1 MKSGKIDL
9 AMARKFYVT
18 NAIPY
23 VNAPPHLGHALE
35 FVQTDTIARYH
46 RLLGEDVYYLTGA
59 DENALK
65 NVLAAEEAN
74 VPAKSFVDEN
84 TTKFEDLRDVLNL
97 SYDDFIRTSD
107 RERHWQ
113 GAQKLW
119 QECEKAGDIYQ
130 KDYEGLYCV
139 GCEEFKT
146 EKDLVE
152 GFCPEHKDKPQLV
165 RERNYFFRLSKYQ
178 NQLQKLIE
186 ADELKIIPEH
196 RKNEVS
202 SFIKSGLED
211 FSISRT
217 KERARGWGI
226 PVPGDES
233 QIIYCWYDALANY
246 VTALGYGL
254 EDDIPFQKYWPA
266 DVHVIGKGIT
276 RFHAIYWP
284 AMLLSAG
291 LELPKSIFIHGY
303 ITIEGQKISKSLG
316 NVIDPFEV
324 VEKYGTDA
332 VRYYLLKAIPPT
344 ADGDFSVK
352 YFEEVYNADLA
363 NGLGNL
369 VSRVAKL
376 CEKSELEFVL
386 SEPRSWVNKNLSLR
400 SRTLHFSPR
409 SKSKN
414 EKNERLEEYKFNE
427 ALEEVWQ
434 KISKLD
440 KFIDEEKPWT
450 LGARELEKA
459 LNQLVEGI
467 REIAVLLEPFLP
479 ETSQKIQEQFLG
491 PEIKSREPLFPRIK
505 KC

>member
-1 MKSGKIDL
+1 
-9 AMARKFYVT
+9 MAEKFYVT

-46 RLLGEDVYYLTGA
+46 RLLGEDVFYLTGA

-65 NVLAAEEAN
+65 NVLAAEEAS
-74 VPAKSFVDEN
+74 VPVKSFVDEN
-84 TTKFEDLRDVLNL
+84 TAKFEGLRDVLNL
-97 SYDDFIRTSD
+97 SYDNFIRTSD

-165 RERNYFFRLSKYQ
+165 KEKNYFFHLSKYQ
-178 NQLQKLIE
+178 AQLQNLIE
-186 ADELKIIPEH
+186 SDELKIIPDH
-196 RKNEVS
+196 RKNEVL
-202 SFIKSGLED
+202 SFIRSGLED

-226 PVPGDES
+226 PVPVDDS
-233 QIIYCWYDALANY
+233 QIIYCWFDALANY
-246 VTALGYGL
+246 ITALGYGQSS
-254 EDDIPFQKYWPA
+254 FQLPASSFQRYWPA

-276 RFHAIYWP
+276 RFHTIYWP
-284 AMLLSAG
+284 AILLSAG

-316 NVIDPFEV
+316 NVIDPYEV
-324 VEKYGTDA
+324 VKKHGTDA

-344 ADGDFSVK
+344 ADGDFSIK

-369 VSRVAKL
+369 VARVAKL
-376 CEKSELEFVL
+376 CEKSKLTFTQVDTL
-386 SEPRSWVNKNLSLR
+386 SPDKLSKVFGKLD
-400 SRTLHFSPR
+400 
-409 SKSKN
+409 N
-414 EKNERLEEYKFNE
+414 YKFNE
-427 ALEEVWQ
+427 ALGEVWK
-434 KISKLD
+434 KIAELD
-440 KFIDEEKPWT
+440 KFIDAEKPW
-450 LGARELEKA
+450 ELTKCQCVNVSMCQGNDGLERI
-459 LNQLVEGI
+459 LSRLVDGV

-479 ETSQKIQEQFLG
+479 ETSQKIQKQFAG
-491 PEIKSREPLFPRIK
+491 PRIKSSELLFPRLGRSRSEAK
-505 KC
+505 

>member
-1 MKSGKIDL
+1 
-9 AMARKFYVT
+9 MARKFYVT

-46 RLLGEDVYYLTGA
+46 RALGEDVFYLTGA

-65 NVLAAEEAN
+65 NVLAAEEAG
-74 VPAKSFVDEN
+74 VPVKSFVDEN
-84 TTKFEDLRDVLNL
+84 TAKFESLRGILNL
-97 SYDDFIRTSD
+97 SYDNFIRTSD

-113 GAQKLW
+113 GAKKLW
-119 QECEKAGDIYQ
+119 RECKKAGDIYQ

-165 RERNYFFRLSKYQ
+165 KEKNYFFRLSKYQ
-178 NQLQKLIE
+178 DELLDLVE
-186 ADELKIIPEH
+186 SDELKIIPGH
-196 RKNEVS
+196 RRNEVL
-202 SFIKSGLED
+202 SFIKSGLKD

-246 VTALGYGL
+246 VTALGYGQ
-254 EDDIPFQKYWPA
+254 EKFETRNSKFETYWPA

-291 LELPKSIFIHGY
+291 LEVPKSIFIHGY

-316 NVIDPFEV
+316 NVIDPYEV
-324 VEKYGTDA
+324 VKKYGTDA

-344 ADGDFSVK
+344 ADGDFSIK

-376 CEKSELEFVL
+376 CERSELEFFL
-386 SEPRSWVNKNLSLR
+386 SDQRPLLKE
-400 SRTLHFSPR
+400 T
-409 SKSKN
+409 KN
-414 EKNERLEEYKFNE
+414 EKLEEYKFNE
-427 ALEEVWQ
+427 ALGEIWK

-440 KFIDEEKPWT
+440 KFIDAEKPWK
-450 LGARELEKA
+450 LEGSQLEEA
-459 LNQLVEGI
+459 LNTLVTGI

-479 ETSQKIQEQFLG
+479 ETSQKIREQFQG
-491 PEIKSREPLFPRIK
+491 PKIKAGEPLFPRIK
-505 KC
+505 K